1 MSLDVRQWFKDVVC
15 EHEEAY
21 QFDVENLVKDNSLG
35 NWMILDH
42 LSYLCY
48 TIAIKKLIL
57 ENDVIGYKQ
66 QLYKAGRYFELYVLA
81 EPLNV
86 PSHPRYVK
94 GENCFKGTA
103 NYYGDLY
110 SALISQNPELIVSLA
125 HLLGWRGEEEDFK
138 INDLNPENGHLGYA
152 IKYIILQEDNKARAH
167 LEALSR
173 FRLHRYQKVD
183 MEQRMAVLEGIL
195 DQDQEKVHD
204 GLKQILRRHKKRI
217 KQEDILGKFY
227 DNAVAGLG
235 WLAQYRGIKIEINDK
250 LCPKEIFE
258 YHEFPYPELEWIPED
273 LRDKTWE
280 DLVQRRY

>member
-15 EHEEAY
+15 KNEDAY
-21 QFDVENLVKDNSLG
+21 QFEVEDLAENSVG
-35 NWMILDH
+35 NWGTLDY

-57 ENDVIGYKQ
+57 ENDVIGFKQ
-66 QLYKAGRYFELYVLA
+66 QLYKSGRYFELYILA

-94 GENCFKGTA
+94 GETHFKGTA
-103 NYYGDLY
+103 DNFEGLY
-110 SALISQNPELIVSLA
+110 SALISQHPELIVSLA

-152 IKYIILQEDNKARAH
+152 MKYIILQEDNKARAH
-167 LEALSR
+167 LEALSH
-173 FRLHRYQKVD
+173 FQLHRFQKVD

-217 KQEDILGKFY
+217 KQAGILGKFY
-227 DNAVAGLG
+227 ANAVAGLG

-250 LCPKEIFE
+250 LCPKKIFE

>member
-138 INDLNPENGHLGYA
+138 INDLNPENGQTTKRGLIWKHSPVFDCID
-152 IKYIILQEDNKARAH
+152 IKKWIWSKEW
-167 LEALSR
+167 LSWRESWTRIRKR
-173 FRLHRYQKVD
+173 FMMV
-183 MEQRMAVLEGIL
+183 
-195 DQDQEKVHD
+195 
-204 GLKQILRRHKKRI
+204 
-217 KQEDILGKFY
+217 
-227 DNAVAGLG
+227 
-235 WLAQYRGIKIEINDK
+235 
-250 LCPKEIFE
+250 
-258 YHEFPYPELEWIPED
+258 
-273 LRDKTWE
+273 
-280 DLVQRRY
+280 